1 VNIRMLKSDNV
12 TGKGLKVV
20 NLLLGL
26 EKQSRTIKILLG
38 AVLIGVIGAADF
50 LAGYELSLS
59 VFYVLPILGVT
70 WLVDKNSGIIASLA
84 SACVWF
90 VADVASGHPYS
101 HPFIPI
107 WNALIRLSFFLII
120 TLLLSTLRSAMDRE
134 KELSG
139 RDSLTG
145 AANSRLFFDIAEIE
159 INRIRRYEHPLT
171 LVYLDIDNF
180 KYVNDRFGH
189 PAGDRVLR
197 AVAIYA
203 REHSRQTDVVAR
215 LGGDEFALLMPEM
228 NQKSARVV
236 ISKLRYGLLEEMR
249 QNDWPVTFSIGVLT
263 CSAAPP
269 TTEELVRMADDLMYS
284 VKRTGKNAL
293 RYSIYAG

>member
-1 VNIRMLKSDNV
+1 M
-12 TGKGLKVV
+12 
-20 NLLLGL
+20 
-26 EKQSRTIKILLG
+26 
-38 AVLIGVIGAADF
+38 
-50 LAGYELSLS
+50 
-59 VFYVLPILGVT
+59 
-70 WLVDKNSGIIASLA
+70 
-84 SACVWF
+84 
-90 VADVASGHPYS
+90 
-101 HPFIPI
+101 
-107 WNALIRLSFFLII
+107 
-120 TLLLSTLRSAMDRE
+120 
-134 KELSG
+134 
-139 RDSLTG
+139 
-145 AANSRLFFDIAEIE
+145 
-159 INRIRRYEHPLT
+159 RRYEHPLT

-215 LGGDEFALLMPEM
+215 LGGDEFAFLMPDM

-236 ISKLRYGLLEEMR
+236 ISKLQYGLLEEMR

-284 VKRTGKNAL
+284 VKRTGKNEL
-293 RYSIYAG
+293 KYSIYAG